1 MVWDDLARDAEDENR
16 KDREK
21 YIGVYIGILAVLL
34 AICSLGGSNA
44 TKDATVLN
52 IKAANTWAFFQAKNM
67 RRHVVRVQLD
77 EMELRLATEQGLSPD
92 GKAAIAAKIKSYKDQ
107 DQALTNG
114 KEGLD
119 DLFAQAKAMEA
130 ERDIAM
136 RRDPYFDWGGAG
148 LDPDRHRP
156 RLGRHPDRRHG
167 HPVVVHRRGAR
178 RHPDDPQRLHA
189 HRRAAPI
196 GLSFTFHLAS
206 SRHSLPGSIMQ
217 PGRLKRPAR
226 NFQKHAAAPAP
237 AAAMICTP

>member
-136 RRDPYFDWGGAG
+136 RRDPYFDWGGA
-148 LDPDRHRP
+148 LIQIAI
-156 RLGRHPDRRHG
+156 
-167 HPVVVHRRGAR
+167 V
-178 RHPDDPQRLHA
+178 
-189 HRRAAPI
+189 
-196 GLSFTFHLAS
+196 LAS
-206 SRHSLPGSIMQ
+206 VAILTGGMAILWSSIGVALVGILMTLNGFTLAVALPLLG
-217 PGRLKRPAR
+217 
-226 NFQKHAAAPAP
+226 
-237 AAAMICTP
+237 